1 VAFAHLRRRV
11 LYGRP
16 VTEMP
21 HIRAAVAFAFPRLM
35 AMKLYA
41 YRALDYFQAA
51 CADDRRYLLW
61 SAVRKARVSTEG
73 IKVMGLLS
81 ECVGARG
88 FEAQTY
94 FESAF
99 REVQLVPGLEGSTH
113 INYGL
118 KAQFLDAYFAGARS
132 EAPAPESLALSAAEP
147 GENPYWMEARDRSAR
162 AVRFAHFLEAYLPL
176 RSLPNVRS
184 FAKQVRA
191 CRALAEGGVSA
202 LNPAADPGL
211 SIAIG
216 KCFSVIAYGQLVA
229 ENCLAA
235 GVALPTV
242 SVIFHGLIEDL
253 SAEALKLSA
262 LFAPGSEPR
271 ARLQRVVR
279 VPRTSAADLGSF
291 SELIAARY
299 PA

>member
-1 VAFAHLRRRV
+1 
-11 LYGRP
+11 
-16 VTEMP
+16 
-21 HIRAAVAFAFPRLM
+21 AFAFARLM

-41 YRALDYFQAA
+41 YQALDYFQAA

-73 IKVMGLLS
+73 LKVMGLLS

-99 REVQLVPGLEGSTH
+99 REVQLVPGPEGSTH

-118 KAQFLDAYFAGARS
+118 TAQFLDAYFAAARS

-162 AVRFAHFLEAYLPL
+162 AVRFAHFLRAYLPL

-184 FAKQVRA
+184 
-191 CRALAEGGVSA
+191 
-202 LNPAADPGL
+202 
-211 SIAIG
+211 
-216 KCFSVIAYGQLVA
+216 
-229 ENCLAA
+229 
-235 GVALPTV
+235 
-242 SVIFHGLIEDL
+242 
-253 SAEALKLSA
+253 
-262 LFAPGSEPR
+262 
-271 ARLQRVVR
+271 
-279 VPRTSAADLGSF
+279 
-291 SELIAARY
+291 
-299 PA
+299 